1 MLEIMEKYPFLV
13 EIAEE
18 AIRAVGLVPER
29 SPIRGGT
36 DGARLCFMGLPCPN
50 IGYGGYNAHGEREYA
65 DVQGMENAVRIV
77 LHVVE
82 AFANRKF

>member
-1 MLEIMEKYPFLV
+1 MLEVMEKYPFLV
-13 EIAEE
+13 EIAE
-18 AIRAVGLVPER
+18 RAVRSVGIEPVL

-77 LHVVE
+77 LYIAD
-82 AFANRKF
+82 AFARKSA